1 MDCTPPNAAIAVAEV
16 QQALADTVL
25 IELELGLTFLDV
37 AANTRQRKHAQRS
50 VNHAITALRTANKF
64 LPQIQPGIADLDLI
78 EQRRKQL
85 ARRLGAI
92 CGVDV
97 LAAGWLRGT

>member
-1 MDCTPPNAAIAVAEV
+1 MECPPPNPAIAEA

-37 AANTRQRKHAQRS
+37 AANTRERKHAQQS
-50 VNHAITALRTANKF
+50 VNHAITALRTANRF
-64 LPQIQPGIADLDLI
+64 LSQIQPGTADLNLI

-85 ARRLGAI
+85 ASRLGAI

-97 LAAGWLRGT
+97 LAADPSRGT